1 MDLFETLKQLKK
13 IEPDPTFRENS
24 RRAVLASA
32 QLESTTPHRVLAR
45 ILGAAGSLVLA
56 GALIFIIT
64 GGLSKTRLAPQFSS
78 IDPVALRAEAQA
90 IDLQI
95 NLLNVNYTENP
106 ESTTP
111 TQGGTQKQESNIS
124 PSLIASTTQSATS
137 SVPTSTVSI
146 DEALQAL
153 SK

>member
-1 MDLFETLKQLKK
+1 MDIFETLKQLKA

-32 QLESTTPHRVLAR
+32 QLEPSSPRHILAR
-45 ILGAAGSLVLA
+45 IFGAAGSLVLA

-78 IDPVALRAEAQA
+78 IDPVALHAEAQA

-106 ESTTP
+106 ESTP
-111 TQGGTQKQESNIS
+111 AAVGTLPKQKILLSS
-124 PSLIASTTQSATS
+124 STLENATS
-137 SVPTSTVSI
+137 STPTSTISI
-146 DEALQAL
+146 DAALQAL
-153 SK
+153 SQ

>member
-1 MDLFETLKQLKK
+1 MDLFEILKQFKA

-32 QLESTTPHRVLAR
+32 QLEPATPRRILAR

-78 IDPVALRAEAQA
+78 IDPIALHAEAQA
-90 IDLQI
+90 IDSQI
-95 NLLNVNYTENP
+95 DLLNVNYPENP
-106 ESTTP
+106 ISTPSVAGIATTP
-111 TQGGTQKQESNIS
+111 KSSVSLSSPTQN
-124 PSLIASTTQSATS
+124 ATS
-137 SVPTSTVSI
+137 SLPTSTISI
-146 DEALQAL
+146 DDALRAL
-153 SK
+153 SQ